1 MEPGITVEGEV
12 ANRRNIERL
21 ATQFTRNDHAVG
33 GIADVDSAGFIDHRA
48 GEIEIRWGG
57 IVRIRIIVR

>member
-12 ANRRNIERL
+12 ASRRDIESL
-21 ATQFTRNDHAVG
+21 APQFTGNDHAIG
-33 GIADVDSAGFIDHRA
+33 CIADVDVAGFIDHRA